1 MIHYVYATPLIL
13 AKCLGHI
20 IQYLYYSIYKCHW
33 FQKENVL
40 SVVGIQMGWGFGSVN
55 NQLSVGDYL
64 AMGADHDSL
73 CGMPWSLACAF
84 VAEYGRYP
92 PCLI

>member
-1 MIHYVYATPLIL
+1 MPLVS
-13 AKCLGHI
+13 K
-20 IQYLYYSIYKCHW
+20 K
-33 FQKENVL
+33 NVL

-64 AMGADHDSL
+64 AMGADNDSL

-84 VAEYGRYP
+84 VAEYGRYL